1 MRDLRGG
8 LEIKRVAGDFKAALV
23 GSSYH
28 SNFKRWVYS
37 LLTIALCTEL
47 VTLQALFAGLISI
60 EARVT

>member
-1 MRDLRGG
+1 MISKLLYWGPVIIQILKDGFT
-8 LEIKRVAGDFKAALV
+8 RV
-23 GSSYH
+23 YC
-28 SNFKRWVYS
+28 